1 MGRSRNRVRGWP
13 PPPDPLPVPVVDNH
27 THLESVLEV
36 TADGWDVPT
45 IPDESAASATTAAAS
60 SAEPATPAGYREPD
74 LAAHLD
80 RAAAVGVTRMVQV
93 GCDLH
98 AVAWTDAVVRA
109 DARLL
114 GAVAI
119 HPNEAVLH
127 AGVLEVAPDGLDPD
141 PQPRHEVPLDE
152 ALAAVAAVARDNPR
166 IRALGETGL
175 DFFRAGPVGRAV
187 QREAFRAHIALA
199 KELGLALQI
208 HDRDAHD
215 EVVDVLLRDG
225 APERTVF
232 HCFSGDAALAR
243 LAVEHGWF
251 CSFAGPVSF
260 PANEELRAAAREVPT
275 SLMLA
280 ETDAPYLTVQ
290 PFRGRPNAPYLLP
303 GTVRALA
310 AATGRDLGPLC
321 AGLTTTAEAVYGPW

>member
-1 MGRSRNRVRGWP
+1 MGRSRNRERGWP
-13 PPPDPLPVPVVDNH
+13 PPPEPLPIPVVDNH

-36 TADGWDVPT
+36 AAGGWDGVPPSEAEAPAVT
-45 IPDESAASATTAAAS
+45 SSEPTT
-60 SAEPATPAGYREPD
+60 PGPGPD

-275 SLMLA
+275 SVLLV

-321 AGLTTTAEAVYGPW
+321 AGLTATAEAVYGSW